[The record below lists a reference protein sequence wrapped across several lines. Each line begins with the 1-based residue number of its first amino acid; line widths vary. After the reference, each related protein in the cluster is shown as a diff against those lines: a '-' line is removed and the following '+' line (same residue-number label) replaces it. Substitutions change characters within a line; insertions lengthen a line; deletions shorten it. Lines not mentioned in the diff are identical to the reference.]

1 MKKTFLL
8 ILLLFITISLSAQNY
23 GAYKQYATIDF
34 EDGTVDDQ
42 LGNAGCLL
50 QNGASIVNDP
60 ERGGKVVQFTASQK
74 GNIKFSSSP
83 LNDSLTI
90 AFWYKREAEDPAEN
104 WRMMFAFYAADGS
117 NVYFT
122 PKTSWGENAY
132 LVYNSIPYSMYKTAI
147 GSPVINNKWTH
158 YAIIFAGNLMK
169 IYQNGE
175 LMSSTSMLTKLSDI
189 NSTKW
194 FLGCNPELNYPMT
207 GKMDDIKI
215 FHSSLADNQIK
226 AIFENKTI
234 ASAIDAVR
242 PFVNLPL
249 DIDSKDSEGNIS
261 TTSSNLSF
269 QIDTEKGKVGLLS
282 PNGRIAFNTNPFGT
296 FKYSMALMLKK
307 ESYVSDNSKYIY
319 KATAANGDFFGLRIK
334 YADSKTLID
343 LVSNQNNTLTVLG
356 TSSTTN
362 ALQADKWNSL
372 VLVQTYSS
380 VGTPAI
386 RLYINGISAFIKTNI
401 NLNTYNFNGWFIGS
415 DDNENLSAKFDE
427 IKIFQREITSTE
439 VTNYN
444 NSQIITL
451 DIKANLENQHQTIR
465 NFGASDGWNTQFV
478 GLYFN
483 ESQKERLAELLFSK
497 EKNNDGTPKGIGLS
511 SWRFNI
517 GAGTS
522 EQGTASRIST
532 PERRSE
538 CFLNS
543 DGTYNWNKQ
552 AGQRWFLEKA
562 AKTYHV
568 PDLIGWQNS
577 PPVRYTV
584 RGLGFREYG
593 DTKKSILKTE
603 HYSDFGKYLADVI
616 LHFKSQG
623 VNINYISPLN
633 EPQWDW
639 MPDAAGAEV
648 KQEGSPWTNQEISN
662 VVKSI
667 GAEFITKNV
676 DTKLFVGEAG
686 AINCLLS
693 GTGVA
698 YNQLA
703 QLWDN
708 SSSIYLGNSSA
719 LSNIVSSHSYGDD
732 KSAGGL
738 INTRQSLK
746 DRMKLLNP
754 DLEFWQTEYCLLGTG
769 YQFGQPTGRTLTPME
784 CAISLARV
792 IHADLAIANATGW
805 QWWTTFEFEKNLS
818 TEDRFALIR
827 VALNTSNTAGIY
839 KPTKLLYALGNFSH
853 FIRPG
858 AKRLE
863 ISRSD
868 NMNDVDAVTNLMVSA
883 YLNETANEVVYV
895 VINPGTSEKG
905 IKLLVE
911 NLLPNTSISE
921 FTPFITTD
929 REGDNVKKYP
939 AFSANERYIIPPTSV
954 VTFVGTINQ
963 ETGTQVDN
971 YQSYFSIYPN
981 PATTTIRII
990 SNDSQANSI
999 LKITDISGKLLFIE
1013 SLDQSDTSFDTSSLN
1028 RGLYFITIENA
1039 LGSQTQKL
1047 MITK

>member
-1 MKKTFLL
+1 MKNTV
-8 ILLLFITISLSAQNY
+8 ILTLLFFISVSLSAQNY

-34 EDGTVDDQ
+34 EDGTVGDK
-42 LGNAGCLL
+42 LGNAACQL
-50 QNGASIVNDP
+50 QNDASIVEDT
-60 ERGGKVVQFTASQK
+60 ERGGKVVQFIASQK
-74 GNIKFSSSP
+74 GNIKFINSP

-90 AFWYKREAEDPAEN
+90 AFWFKREAEDPAEN

-122 PKTSWGENAY
+122 PKTSWGENTY
-132 LVYNSIPYSMYKTAI
+132 LVYNNIPFSMYKTAI
-147 GSPVINNKWTH
+147 GSPVVNNRWTH
-158 YAIIFAGNLMK
+158 YAIIFADNLMK
-169 IYQNGE
+169 IYQDGE
-175 LMSSTSMLTKLSDI
+175 FISSTPTLAKLSDI
-189 NSTKW
+189 HATKW
-194 FLGCNPELNYPMT
+194 FLGCNPELNYAMT
-207 GKMDDIKI
+207 GKMDDIRI

-234 ASAIDAVR
+234 PSAIDAVR
-242 PFVNLPL
+242 QFVNLSL
-249 DIDSKDSEGNIS
+249 DSDSQDSEGNIS
-261 TTSSNLSF
+261 TTSTNLSF
-269 QIDTEKGKVGLLS
+269 QVDTEKGKVGLLS

-307 ESYVSDNSKYIY
+307 ENYAYDNGKYIY
-319 KATAANGDFFGLRIK
+319 KATAANGDYFGLRIK

-343 LVSNQNNTLTVLG
+343 LVSNQNNLLTVLG
-356 TSSTTN
+356 SSSTTN
-362 ALQADKWNSL
+362 TLQADKWNSL
-372 VLVQTYSS
+372 VFVQTYSS

-386 RLYINGISAFIKTNI
+386 RLYINGTSAFIKTNV

-427 IKIFQREITSTE
+427 IKIFQREIASAE
-439 VTNYN
+439 VINYN
-444 NSQIITL
+444 NSQVITL
-451 DIKANLENQHQTIR
+451 DINADFSNRHQSIR

-483 ESQKERLAELLFSK
+483 ESQKEKLAELLFSK
-497 EKNNDGTPKGIGLS
+497 EKNSEGTPKGIGLS

-543 DGTYNWNKQ
+543 NGTYNWNKQ

-568 PDLIGWQNS
+568 LDLIGWQNS
-577 PPVRYTV
+577 PPVQYTV

-593 DTKKSILKTE
+593 DAKKSILKTE

-616 LHFKSQG
+616 LHFKNEG
-623 VNINYISPLN
+623 ININYISPLN

-639 MPDAAGAEV
+639 MPSAAGAEV
-648 KQEGSPWTNQEISN
+648 KQEGSPWTNQEISD
-662 VVKSI
+662 VVKAI
-667 GAEFITKNV
+667 GTEFVTKNV
-676 DTKLFVGEAG
+676 DSKLFVGEAG
-686 AINCLLS
+686 AISCLLS

-708 SSSIYLGNSSA
+708 SSSLYLGNSSA

-732 KSAGGL
+732 KSASGL

-746 DRMKLLNP
+746 DRMTLLNSG
-754 DLEFWQTEYCLLGTG
+754 LEFWQTEYCLLGTG
-769 YQFGQPTGRTLTPME
+769 YLFGQPTGRTLTPME

-792 IHADLAIANATGW
+792 IHADLAVANATGW

-818 TEDRFALIR
+818 AEDRFALIR

-839 KPTKLLYALGNFSH
+839 KPTKLLYTLGNFSH

-883 YLNETANEVVYV
+883 YLNEAEKEVIYV

-905 IKLLVE
+905 IKLSVE
-911 NLLPNTSISE
+911 NLLPNTSVSE
-921 FTPFITTD
+921 FTPYITTD
-929 REGDNVKKYP
+929 REGDNIKKYP
-939 AFSANERYIIPPTSV
+939 AFSANERYIIPAASV
-954 VTFVGTINQ
+954 VTFLGTINQ
-963 ETGTQVDN
+963 ETGTQVDI
-971 YQSYFSIYPN
+971 YQSGFSMYPN
-981 PATTTIRII
+981 PATSNIRII
-990 SNDSQANSI
+990 LTDSQANSI
-999 LKITDISGKLLFIE
+999 LKITDISGKLLFVE
-1013 SLDQSDTSFDTSSLN
+1013 SLNQSDISFDISSLN
-1028 RGLYFITIENA
+1028 KGLYFITIENTR
-1039 LGSQTQKL
+1039 GSQTQKL
-1047 MITK
+1047 MITN